1 MTSFLSNNN
10 DLLISPPSDK
20 KDILF
25 QNSLMKVLVQ
35 LSLIMAICLLGELMS
50 SIIPF
55 PLPGTIIALLILFI
69 LLKSKVIKLSWVEDA
84 GNLLLKNMSLLFVP
98 VGVKIMAYF
107 GIIKDIWW
115 KLLLLCIAATILSF
129 FATALVVSLI
139 MKITKKGEKA

>member
-50 SIIPF
+50 SIVPF